1 MKWLRYNIGKN
12 AATLE
17 VGYYWEVVKVIKNM
31 LSREDNVKVISSDK
45 PFTPVQEIQ
54 IEIIKIVP
62 TFIKPFVISQDNRIE
77 VINLAGTPI
86 KEIVSQSY
94 PFNTDPVVINLSY
107 DLSPAENLEL
117 ITPYIHSLQLWD
129 KDINKEYEALKNEI
143 EAYKGIRLRHPV
155 VDVERY
161 GYPSVMLTDKEINHD

>member
-17 VGYYWEVVKVIKNM
+17 VGYYWEVVKVIQGM
-31 LSREDNVKVISSDK
+31 LSRKDNVKVISYDK
-45 PFTPVQEIQ
+45 PLTKELQ
-54 IEIIKIVP
+54 IEIIKVVP
-62 TFIKPFVISQDNRIE
+62 TFIQPFVISKDNRIE
-77 VINLAGTPI
+77 VINLTGTPI

-94 PFNTDPVVINLSY
+94 PFNTNPVVINLSY

-129 KDINKEYEALKNEI
+129 KDINKEYEALKKEI
-143 EAYKGIRLRHPV
+143 EVYKNTRLCNA
-155 VDVERY
+155 DVERY
-161 GYPSVMLTDKEINHD
+161 GYPSLMLTDKEGLK